1 MGNDIRSVQA
11 GRQAG
16 RQAVNNT
23 SPIDEPQQDHLFGED
38 LISRRPSLADRF
50 GIPPFSVLDA
60 RQGAWQA
67 RKRAWIGLG
76 IQSELGRGGG
86 SGTWIASEETG
97 TPADRQQAYR
107 NKEASPGGSP
117 RPACDYS
124 NRERGDGAGRPIA
137 ATSVSQKLAPGGGG
151 CWLGGPKT
159 ESTDKFIRSNT
170 SSSSKA
176 MEYAGGYENSA
187 PGSSGTSIFDPVVC
201 EMAMRWFCPD
211 GGLVLDPFAGGS
223 VRGIVAALLNRR
235 YVGIDLRP
243 EQIAANEAQWERI
256 SKIAPDAP
264 APRWIVGDSV
274 NLESLVQE
282 QVDLLFTCPPYYDL
296 EQYSDDP
303 RDLSAIPTYV
313 GFIEVY
319 QKIIRAA
326 VEMLAPDAFA
336 AFVVGDL
343 RDPKGNYRNFPA
355 DTTAGFCAA
364 GMALYN
370 DAVLVTSVGSL
381 PIRVGK
387 QFEVS
392 RKLGHTH
399 QNVMVYLKGDAR
411 KAAARC
417 AMANAPLEAEPVEQA
432 EEPPEPAIYDD
443 LPIEDEPDFERA
455 PAVVSSIQ
463 QDLFEMEYPD

>member
-1 MGNDIRSVQA
+1 
-11 GRQAG
+11 
-16 RQAVNNT
+16 VNNT
-23 SPIDEPQQDHLFGED
+23 SPVDEPQQDHLFGED

-86 SGTWIASEETG
+86 TGTWIASEETG
-97 TPADRQQAYR
+97 TPADGQQAYR

-124 NRERGDGAGRPIA
+124 NRERGDGAGKPIA
-137 ATSVSQKLAPGGGG
+137 ATKILRGEAEEESVQA
-151 CWLGGPKT
+151 
-159 ESTDKFIRSNT
+159 
-170 SSSSKA
+170 
-176 MEYAGGYENSA
+176 
-187 PGSSGTSIFDPVVC
+187 SGTSIFDPVLC
-201 EMAMRWFCPD
+201 ELIFRWFAPEN
-211 GGLVLDPFAGGS
+211 GLILDPFAGGS

-235 YVGIDLRP
+235 YIGIDLRP
-243 EQIAANEAQWERI
+243 EQIAANEAQWGRI
-256 SKIAPDAP
+256 SKMAPDAP
-264 APRWIVGDSV
+264 DPRWIVGDSV
-274 NLESLVQE
+274 NVETLVKE
-282 QVDLLFTCPPYYDL
+282 QIDFVFSCPPYYNL

-303 RDLSAIPTYV
+303 RDLSAFSTYV

-326 VEMLAPDAFA
+326 VSKLAPDAFA

-370 DAVLVTSVGSL
+370 DAILVTSVGSL

-392 RKLGHTH
+392 RKLGKTH
-399 QNVMVYLKGDAR
+399 QNVLVYVKGDAK

-432 EEPPEPAIYDD
+432 EEPRIPVTYED
-443 LPIEDEPDFERA
+443 LPIEDEPDFDRA
-455 PAVVSSIQ
+455 PTVVSTGQ
-463 QDLFEMEYPD
+463 QGLFDMEYPD